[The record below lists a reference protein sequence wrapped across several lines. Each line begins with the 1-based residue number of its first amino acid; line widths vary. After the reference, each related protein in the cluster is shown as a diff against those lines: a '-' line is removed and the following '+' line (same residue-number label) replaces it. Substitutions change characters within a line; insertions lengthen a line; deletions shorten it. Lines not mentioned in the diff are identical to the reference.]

1 METINFEIQLAEKL
15 IYISII
21 DLSNSI
27 FIWVGDKSSQF
38 NNLNI
43 ASCSNFSTTPLAVDL
58 LGHTQETLSLKLTKR
73 LNKQVLLSF
82 NLQFS
87 ELEKQSTHD
96 LILKEIINKL
106 K

>member
-1 METINFEIQLAEKL
+1 
-15 IYISII
+15 
-21 DLSNSI
+21 
-27 FIWVGDKSSQF
+27 
-38 NNLNI
+38 
-43 ASCSNFSTTPLAVDL
+43 
-58 LGHTQETLSLKLTKR
+58 